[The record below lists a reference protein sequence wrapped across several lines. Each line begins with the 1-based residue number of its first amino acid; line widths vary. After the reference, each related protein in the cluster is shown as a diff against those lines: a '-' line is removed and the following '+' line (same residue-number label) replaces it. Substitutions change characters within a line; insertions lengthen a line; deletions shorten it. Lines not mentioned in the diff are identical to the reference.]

1 MHLPSQ
7 GVLCAFDS
15 LGGRP
20 VQAKEESYLI
30 KYIFFFADICVLES
44 DCLNQG
50 PSLVSAAIIGIA
62 LLSSLARQL
71 FVVPSSLAS

>member
-1 MHLPSQ
+1 MHLTSQ

-15 LGGRP
+15 LDGRA

-50 PSLVSAAIIGIA
+50 PSLVSAAIIGIETLSTLA
-62 LLSSLARQL
+62 LQL
-71 FVVPSSLAS
+71 FVVPSFQA